1 MSGGGTSRDG
11 GGFGGAGG
19 STEVPCSQLTF
30 RARLQSPQPQVVTL
44 LRSGDELDIVL
55 TDDPAVQA
63 ISSHGLAGHITTR
76 LPDLLRCIN
85 SGFAFVAVVDDVNG
99 GSVEVTVRP
108 AP

>member
-1 MSGGGTSRDG
+1 VSGGGTSRDG
-11 GGFGGAGG
+11 SGFGGSGPT
-19 STEVPCSQLTF
+19 SEPCDRLTF
-30 RARLQSPQPQVVTL
+30 RARLQSPRPEVVPL

-99 GSVEVTVRP
+99 GNVEVTVRP
-108 AP
+108 AS